1 MRKALSLL
9 FVVVISLTSVQG
21 ASAHHVKESTG
32 RCPQYEKLAVSL
44 GWKKAEIPEL
54 SRVMWRESRCQHSAV
69 NQNKRKDGSVW
80 SKDLGLMQI
89 NDYSWRR
96 WLKAQGVITAD
107 SDLFTPSVNLKAAL
121 LIWKYGKNRHGNG
134 WIAWKATSGK

>member
-1 MRKALSLL
+1 MRKVI
-9 FVVVISLTSVQG
+9 VVLVLVGLVGSP
-21 ASAHHVKESTG
+21 ASAQVVN
-32 RCPQYEKLAVSL
+32 RCPQYEKLAVEI
-44 GWKKAEIPEL
+44 GWKPKEIGRL
-54 SRVMWRESRCQHSAV
+54 SEIMWRESRCLHHVV
-69 NQNKRKDGSVW
+69 NENKRKDGSVW

-96 WLKAQGVITAD
+96 WLREQGVITAD

-121 LIWKYGKNRHGNG
+121 LIWRYGQQKHGNG